1 MPLKKDKIFLLPHLE
16 LKHFL
21 FLFFFLISI
30 LKKIVQ
36 TFYNKNKSISW
47 DFLALYL
54 YDAGDL
60 LSIIPYIIMRIRT
73 KDIKKNSNNNN
84 NDIIIDSKSSIKTI
98 ENNTENDVKNGNTND
113 TILINNT
120 NIKILYYEPE
130 DKKNKCYIF
139 LKIILYTLVDFIAQ
153 ISKVVY
159 YFAIHNLI
167 KVELDDLNSTL
178 IFFII
183 STMLF
188 SKIMLHYELLRH
200 HYFSFVIYILCL
212 IVLSVLDILEI
223 KQKNDKNGNLLYAII
238 YLIILIFKNIF
249 YSFSDVLMKV
259 IFLYDFIS
267 PYTLLLIKAIIEFFY
282 LGIFSIPFIF
292 KTLYYAK
299 DIELTIFDMIAKDF
313 KESKYIGIAIG
324 FTINS
329 FFYNILIFQI
339 INVFSPNHFI
349 VAKVIENIGVFALNY
364 IIKGNQ
370 RGQKDEELE
379 KKIYFIVIKAI
390 MFVLLIFSSI
400 IFNEYLV
407 INICGLAKKTK
418 LFLDYEAKIEIENRK
433 SSDISSN
440 SSENNYPL
448 IKDSD
453 VYK

>member
-84 NDIIIDSKSSIKTI
+84 DIIIDSKSSIKTI

-120 NIKILYYEPE
+120 NIKILHYEPE

-139 LKIILYTLVDFIAQ
+139 LKLILFTLVDFIAQ

-159 YFAIHNLI
+159 YFAIHNRI

-183 STMLF
+183 STMIF
-188 SKIMLHYELLRH
+188 SKLMLHYELLRH

-223 KQKNDKNGNLLYAII
+223 KQKNEKNGSLLYAII

-259 IFLYDFIS
+259 IFYMIS
-267 PYTLLLIKAIIEFFY
+267 FHLI
-282 LGIFSIPFIF
+282 
-292 KTLYYAK
+292 LYY
-299 DIELTIFDMIAKDF
+299 
-313 KESKYIGIAIG
+313 
-324 FTINS
+324 
-329 FFYNILIFQI
+329 
-339 INVFSPNHFI
+339 
-349 VAKVIENIGVFALNY
+349 
-364 IIKGNQ
+364 
-370 RGQKDEELE
+370 
-379 KKIYFIVIKAI
+379 
-390 MFVLLIFSSI
+390 
-400 IFNEYLV
+400 
-407 INICGLAKKTK
+407 
-418 LFLDYEAKIEIENRK
+418 
-433 SSDISSN
+433 
-440 SSENNYPL
+440 
-448 IKDSD
+448 
-453 VYK
+453 